1 MFILF
6 KNTYIIIFNML
17 FLICRELYKFVFI
30 FSCSVVS
37 NSLRPHGLLHTRLSC
52 PSLSPGVGS
61 NSCPLSRSHPLS
73 HLSLNCLILCAPFS
87 SCPQYFPASGSFP
100 MIWLFVSDGQS
111 IGASESALPINIK
124 GWFLLGL
131 SGLILLPSKGLS
143 QESSPAPQFKSINS
157 LVLSLL
163 YGPNL
168 TSIHDYWKNHS
179 FYNKDLLLAKWC
191 LCFLIHC
198 LGLLYLSFQ
207 ETCVF

>member
-1 MFILF
+1 MISFILRLNNMSWFAYITFWFLKMFILF

-111 IGASESALPINIK
+111 IGASA
-124 GWFLLGL
+124 
-131 SGLILLPSKGLS
+131 
-143 QESSPAPQFKSINS
+143 QYQS
-157 LVLSLL
+157 L
-163 YGPNL
+163 
-168 TSIHDYWKNHS
+168 
-179 FYNKDLLLAKWC
+179 
-191 LCFLIHC
+191 
-198 LGLLYLSFQ
+198 Q
-207 ETCVF
+207 

>member
-1 MFILF
+1 MVVL
-6 KNTYIIIFNML
+6 
-17 FLICRELYKFVFI
+17 

-52 PSLSPGVGS
+52 PSLSPGVCS
-61 NSCPLSRSHPLS
+61 NSCPLSWSHP
-73 HLSLNCLILCAPFS
+73 LSLNCLILCAPFS
-87 SCPQYFPASGSFP
+87 CPQYFPASGSFP
-100 MIWLFVSDGQS
+100 VIWLFISDGQS
-111 IGASESALPINIK
+111 IGASESAVPINIK

-143 QESSPAPQFKSINS
+143 QGSSPASQFKSIDS

-179 FYNKDLLLAKWC
+179 FDNMDLCWERDVSAL
-191 LCFLIHC
+191 
-198 LGLLYLSFQ
+198 
-207 ETCVF
+207 